1 MFFLMIKE
9 LIKRVFQRF
18 VYLHLLIMSRSGTT
32 KVTKEMIDDVF
43 VGRYDN

>member
-18 VYLHLLIMSRSGTT
+18 VYLHVLIMSRST